1 MARHAWPRMA
11 VTRLPQRCLPAQL
24 EAAIGQWPRGD
35 QEELE
40 SMVQELKPRFAVDD
54 VNLAG
59 ASFNNV
65 SLAQAR
71 FTDIN
76 LSGSFFDNIDFTNA
90 AVAKNCNFT
99 GMSIAGI
106 AVSELLAAYRSR
118 PK

>member
-1 MARHAWPRMA
+1 MARHAWSRMA

-76 LSGSFFDNIDFTNA
+76 FSGASFDNINFTNA
-90 AVAKNCNFT
+90 VIGKHCNFT

-106 AVSELLAAYRSR
+106 SVSELLAAYRSR

>member
-1 MARHAWPRMA
+1 
-11 VTRLPQRCLPAQL
+11 
-24 EAAIGQWPRGD
+24 
-35 QEELE
+35 
-40 SMVQELKPRFAVDD
+40 MVQELKPRFAVDD

-90 AVAKNCNFT
+90 AIAKNCNFT

>member
-1 MARHAWPRMA
+1 M
-11 VTRLPQRCLPAQL
+11 T
-24 EAAIGQWPRGD
+24 
-35 QEELE
+35 QEPK
-40 SMVQELKPRFAVDD
+40 QRFAVDD

-76 LSGSFFDNIDFTNA
+76 LAGSSFDNINFTNA
-90 AVAKNCNFT
+90 AIGKNCNFT
-99 GMSIAGI
+99 GMTIAGI
-106 AVSELLAAYRSR
+106 AVVELLAAYRSR

>member
-1 MARHAWPRMA
+1 
-11 VTRLPQRCLPAQL
+11 
-24 EAAIGQWPRGD
+24 
-35 QEELE
+35 
-40 SMVQELKPRFAVDD
+40 MVQELKSRFAVDD

-76 LSGSFFDNIDFTNA
+76 LSGSFFDNINFTNA
-90 AVAKNCNFT
+90 AIGKHCNFT
-99 GMSIAGI
+99 GATIAGI
-106 AVSELLAAYRSR
+106 AVAELLAAYRNR